1 MIDRAKRTARRT
13 KVEELPEEE
22 RLFLRACEDAGMKR
36 LATVEAYEKKF
47 GKALA
52 LSTFYSWITRRLLP
66 EKAEAEKAIAAA
78 AEFARLRKE
87 HPDIP
92 EDVLLRGFLR
102 QRLASEEFR
111 QSAVSPEVVIRGEL
125 EVRKRDIE
133 ERRVKAVEQNNRIN
147 RERLELEK
155 QKLSLL
161 REKVRGLRDDVGKKK
176 LTGEELQ
183 RRLDDLYGITEPK
196 K

>member
-1 MIDRAKRTARRT
+1 
-13 KVEELPEEE
+13 LSEEE
-22 RLFLRACEDAGMKR
+22 RLFLRACYDGGMKG
-36 LATVEAYEKKF
+36 LTAVDAYEKKF
-47 GKALA
+47 KKTLT
-52 LSTFYSWITRRLLP
+52 LSAFYSWIARRVLP
-66 EKAEAEKAIAAA
+66 DKIEAEKAIAAA
-78 AEFARLRKE
+78 AEFAWLKKE

-176 LTGEELQ
+176 LSGAELQ
-183 RRLDDLYGITEPK
+183 RRLDDLYGITEAK
-196 K
+196 N